1 MKTLHNLVLAA
12 ALGVLAGT
20 FRTGGLVQGMAV
32 SSRPYDDGRRTRF
45 VGSSHPRSPLDKTHR
60 RRLNKLARLS
70 RRRNRA

>member
-1 MKTLHNLVLAA
+1 MKTSHNLVLAA

-20 FRTGGLVQGMAV
+20 FRAGGLVPELAV

-45 VGSSHPRSPLDKTHR
+45 VGSSHPRSPLDKAR
-60 RRLNKLARLS
+60 RRRMNKLARLS